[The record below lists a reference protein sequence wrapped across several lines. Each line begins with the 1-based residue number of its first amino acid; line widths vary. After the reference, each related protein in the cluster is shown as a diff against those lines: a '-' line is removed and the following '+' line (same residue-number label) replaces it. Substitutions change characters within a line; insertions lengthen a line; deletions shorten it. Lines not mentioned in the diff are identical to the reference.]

1 MAINNKRI
9 LKAFPKATL
18 KVFRT
23 KWTFGWVGKNVPLYF
38 ILPSPHSKFY
48 LGSGYSEREA
58 WQAANYC
65 LKASKRGLMGK
76 VTDERLEME

>member
-1 MAINNKRI
+1 MAIHNKRI

-23 KWTFGWVGKNVPLYF
+23 QFTCGWVGKDVPLYF
-38 ILPSPHSKFY
+38 VLPSPHSKFY

-65 LKASKRGLMGK
+65 LEQSKKGSMGK
-76 VTDERLEME
+76 VSDERLEME